1 MHCKYEGYYRE
12 HVPSPLKLE
21 VRLVGHPL
29 LLLLILVIIAL
40 NGRAVGRRGE
50 GQSEKWHW
58 EKNVTCKNMLA
69 R

>member
-50 GQSEKWHW
+50 GQSEK
-58 EKNVTCKNMLA
+58 
-69 R
+69 